1 MGLQAHS
8 LLPYLDESP
17 GTLRIRL
24 VAQDLPTLQKVPFP
38 FFVLS
43 DADPFSLL
51 IDARFVTDAGSELK
65 KVFLLVQRDTYAV
78 GNAGL
83 RPVTNRDIEHAW
95 QKAYD
100 VYLRSKFAPPPV
112 VISGQIAESGTAVP
126 IQPVFYCKQTATYFH
141 PPCPHCGRA
150 LRQCEDDE
158 LLQKSGLQP
167 YTSSLKRYLF
177 CASCSASGPGDFYVK
192 ERVGTDPP
200 TVSDQ
205 GALIHAFG
213 RYSEKGDPDTRFP
226 CPGCPHH
233 AECYEPG
240 NLATARIAVL
250 SFYPFYMLAFEA
262 MSLCAPDFL
271 ALLSG
276 ASFDDLAAF
285 LQAKGQPGRL
295 DLVRGMGE
303 RGAVGVPF
311 LFEREERWFLE
322 VLYLKL
328 SFLGE
333 VLRILAGRSDI
344 LRHPE
349 MAPSTE
355 RLWVKIA
362 DQGGLLPYLWNF
374 QVQLMDVGSGTPG
387 ILIFPDP
394 PGSFG
399 LHVLGLTW
407 LEALLTNQ
415 RQGSGRVHDALKQAV
430 DACPLEDDRFVD
442 RNFRGRKNPA
452 FVPENIFWE
461 PDGKKVNNAWD
472 VLWEKALRL
481 GWDLLAASCGRG
493 PAWSAEMFQGKL
505 ESLRRE
511 VCDAL
516 FPKSLAAVQPA
527 GPAGGQERAEPPN
540 ASWPRT
546 DEDKAIRGIVQRI
559 HAAWKGAAEG
569 QRKGSG
575 EELEKT
581 MMLSSA
587 GAGKP
592 QGPGR
597 SDEKSDEKE
606 EEVFMETVLLSSAEA
621 PKGSPVP
628 SATLPSAALP
638 HEEGEK
644 KPPVDAEEETLGKT
658 VFLDAVKLRGKGKD
672 GSKK

>member
-1 MGLQAHS
+1 MRLQVHS
-8 LLPYLDESP
+8 LLPYLGESP

-24 VAQDLPTLQKVPFP
+24 VAQDLPSLQKLPFP
-38 FFVLS
+38 FFVLA
-43 DADPFSLL
+43 DTDPFSLL
-51 IDARFVTDAGSELK
+51 IEARFVTDAGSELK
-65 KVFLLVQRDTYAV
+65 RVFLLVQRDTYAA

-100 VYLRSKFAPPPV
+100 ACLRSKFAPPPV
-112 VISGQIAESGTAVP
+112 VLSGQLAESGTAAP
-126 IQPVFYCKQTATYFH
+126 IQPVFYCKQTAIYFH
-141 PPCPHCGRA
+141 PPCPNCGRE

-158 LLQKSGLQP
+158 LLQKAGLQP

-177 CASCSASGPGDFYVK
+177 CASCSSSGLGGFYVK
-192 ERVGTDPP
+192 DRMGTDPP

-205 GALIHAFG
+205 GELIRAFG
-213 RYSEKGDPDTRFP
+213 RYRERGDAGTRFP

-233 AECYEPG
+233 ADCYEPG
-240 NLATARIAVL
+240 NLASARIAVL

-262 MSLCAPDFL
+262 MSLCASDFL
-271 ALLSG
+271 ALVSG

-285 LQAKGQPGRL
+285 LKVNGQPGRL
-295 DLVRGMGE
+295 DLVQGFGE
-303 RGAVGVPF
+303 RGTVGVPF
-311 LFEREERWFLE
+311 LFEREQRWFLE

-333 VLRILAGRSDI
+333 VLRILAEGSDI

-349 MAPSTE
+349 MAPAME

-374 QVQLMDVGSGTPG
+374 RVQLMDVGSGTPG
-387 ILIFPDP
+387 ILLFPDP

-407 LEALLTNQ
+407 LEALLTNR
-415 RQGSGRVHDALKQAV
+415 RQGSGRVHDALKQAME
-430 DACPLEDDRFVD
+430 ACPLEDDRFVD

-461 PDGKKVNNAWD
+461 PDGKKVDDAWD

-481 GWDLLAASCGRG
+481 GWDLLTASCGRG
-493 PAWSAEMFQGKL
+493 PAWSAESFQGKL

-511 VCDAL
+511 VYDAL
-516 FPKSLAAVQPA
+516 FPKSLAAVRPA
-527 GPAGGQERAEPPN
+527 GPTGGQERAEPPK
-540 ASWPRT
+540 ASWPST
-546 DEDKAIRGIVQRI
+546 DVDKAIRGILQRI
-559 HAAWKGAAEG
+559 HAAWKRAAEG
-569 QRKGSG
+569 QRQESE

-581 MMLSSA
+581 MMLRSA
-587 GAGKP
+587 AAGKP
-592 QGPGR
+592 QDTAR
-597 SDEKSDEKE
+597 SDEKE
-606 EEVFMETVLLSSAEA
+606 EEVFVETVLLSSVEA

-628 SATLPSAALP
+628 SAPLPSAALP
-638 HEEGEK
+638 HEEREEE
-644 KPPVDAEEETLGKT
+644 PAADAEEETLEKT